1 MQNIRIVKKPGYA
14 VDAADRALQL
24 ILLLQETEWLRI
36 GEAAKALGVA
46 PSTAHRLMSTLV
58 YRGFALQDDQHRYC
72 AGPALHPEPAASAE
86 RALIAAARPH
96 LEELAAA
103 VQETV
108 NLVERV
114 GATARYLATV
124 EGPQLLRVGNRAG
137 TILPAHVSAAGKA
150 ILSTLPDHMVS
161 AVCSRQA
168 PSGGSALSADAVMDL
183 LAELDEVRRLG
194 FAVNLGRTEPDL
206 AAVGAPLSPGNRPAV
221 LAVSL
226 SAPLSRA
233 AQIQDPAS
241 TAALVSCCRS
251 LLLDLQAQG
260 HLPAGK
266 GA

>member
-14 VDAADRALQL
+14 VDSVDRALQL
-24 ILLLQETEWLRI
+24 IILLQETEWLRI

-46 PSTAHRLMSTLV
+46 SSTAHRLMSTLV

-72 AGPALHPEPAASAE
+72 AGPALHPEPAAGAE

-96 LEELAAA
+96 LETLAAT

-150 ILSTLPDHMVS
+150 ILSTLPDQMVS

-168 PSGGSALSADAVMDL
+168 QHGGSALTAADA
-183 LAELDEVRRLG
+183 AELLTELREVRRQG
-194 FAVNLGRTEPDL
+194 YAVNLGRTEPDL
-206 AAVGAPLSPGNRPAV
+206 AAVGAPLSSGNRPAT
-221 LAVSL
+221 LALSV

-233 AQIQDPAS
+233 QQIQDPAATEALLACC
-241 TAALVSCCRS
+241 TALR
-251 LLLDLQAQG
+251 LELETHG
-260 HLPAGK
+260 HM
-266 GA
+266 

>member
-1 MQNIRIVKKPGYA
+1 MQNIRIVKKPDYA
-14 VDAADRALQL
+14 VDSVDRALQL
-24 ILLLQETEWLRI
+24 ILLLQETQWLRI

-72 AGPALHPEPAASAE
+72 AGPALQTEPAAGAE
-86 RALIAAARPH
+86 RTLIATARPH
-96 LEELAAA
+96 LETLAAT

-137 TILPAHVSAAGKA
+137 TILPAHISAAGKA
-150 ILSTLPDHMVS
+150 ILSTLPDQMVS
-161 AVCSRQA
+161 AVCSRQTQH
-168 PSGGSALSADAVMDL
+168 GGSALTAADV
-183 LAELDEVRRLG
+183 AELLTELSEVRRRG

-206 AAVGAPLSPGNRPAV
+206 AAVGAPLASRNGPAI
-221 LAVSL
+221 LALSV

-233 AQIQDPAS
+233 QQIQDPAA
-241 TAALVSCCRS
+241 TEALLVCCAALR
-251 LLLDLQAQG
+251 LELETHG
-260 HLPAGK
+260 HM
-266 GA
+266 

>member
-1 MQNIRIVKKPGYA
+1 MQNMRIVKKPGYA
-14 VDAADRALQL
+14 VDSVDRALQL

-36 GEAAKALGVA
+36 GQAAKALGVA

-72 AGPALHPEPAASAE
+72 AGPALHPEPAVGAE
-86 RALIAAARPH
+86 RALVAAARPH
-96 LEELAAA
+96 LEALAAR

-150 ILSTLPDHMVS
+150 ILSTLPDEMVS
-161 AVCSRQA
+161 AVCARQ
-168 PSGGSALSADAVMDL
+168 PPHGGSALTAAEMQEL
-183 LAELDEVRRLG
+183 QAELRDVRSRG

-206 AAVGAPLSPGNRPAV
+206 AAVGAPLASGNRPAA
-221 LAVSL
+221 LALSI

-233 AQIQDPAS
+233 RQIQDPAAVEALL
-241 TAALVSCCRS
+241 TCCAALR
-251 LLLDLQAQG
+251 LELETQG
-260 HLPAGK
+260 RL
-266 GA
+266 